1 MKYHFI
7 RKITAGF
14 SKSLKAF
21 TKTWVLIKK
30 LNHCLKSIEVILVI
44 VALFFAYE
52 AYIDSKEQLKISKI
66 ELKANSLN
74 NAWAILAARVPGN
87 SGKVAAL
94 ELLAKERED
103 LYGIDMS
110 EVICAEKNDLA
121 EEKNSLM
128 GTVLNPSA
136 VYLVGLNLSVDN
148 IGYPAKLTAANF
160 SGANLLEAN
169 FSGSDLTFANF
180 KGADLE
186 GASFRGAHISGANFK
201 GINYFGKI
209 DFVDS
214 YVFAKDSHDTKLLPK
229 FDERFLVKL
238 KEDKT
243 YRVTTADEKQLISD
257 QVEHLD
263 KKIKTERDQNIL
275 TKLEERKAKLL
286 SEKWLKE
293 DINGNIYKIEITPQI
308 LY

>member
-1 MKYHFI
+1 MKLSAVQ
-7 RKITAGF
+7 KIIAVF
-14 SKSLKAF
+14 PKSLKAL
-21 TKTWVLIKK
+21 TAIWALIKK
-30 LNHCLKSIEVILVI
+30 VNHCLKSMEAILVI

-52 AYIDSKEQLKISKI
+52 AYLDTKEQLKISKI

-94 ELLAKERED
+94 ELLAKEQQD

-110 EVICAEKNDLA
+110 EVIGTERKDLA

-128 GTVLNPSA
+128 EVVLNPSA
-136 VYLVGLNLSVDN
+136 IYLVGLNLSVDN

-180 KGADLE
+180 ERTDLE

-201 GINYFGKI
+201 GIKYFGKI
-209 DFVDS
+209 DFEDS

-238 KEDKT
+238 KKDKT
-243 YRVTTADEKQLISD
+243 YRVTTTDEKKLISN
-257 QVEHLD
+257 QIARLG
-263 KKIKTERDQNIL
+263 KKIKTERNQNIL

-293 DINGNIYKIEITPQI
+293 DPNGKIYKIEITPQI